1 MAKPTHIE
9 HAETLVRLAVAL
21 VHHQAKPELKTLIE
35 QDMLEQLYARAC
47 SSGVLDPAVVEA
59 GRAVSWQARPDV

>member
-21 VHHQAKPELKTLIE
+21 VHHQTTPELKALIE
-35 QDMLEQLYARAC
+35 QDMLEQLYARPY
-47 SSGVLDPAVVEA
+47 SSGVLDPVVMEA
-59 GRAVSWQARPDV
+59 ARDSRHVRPGV